1 MNNIKHSNLA
11 LTKILRHDL
20 VNEVM
25 LSRPPRR
32 SQPLGQKLEHPGQ
45 YSCKYARAQA
55 EGAEH
60 ALIATTQ
67 GWAGLQPRTQHALQ

>member
-20 VNEVM
+20 VNEGM
-25 LSRPPRR
+25 PSRPPRR

-45 YSCKYARAQA
+45 YTCKDARAQA
-55 EGAEH
+55 GGAVQ
-60 ALIATTQ
+60 ALITTAQ